1 MKYYETSF
9 DEYINSI
16 DKFNIHNTQPI
27 IKTFPKHISNF
38 ENLIIYGPSGIGKYS
53 QCLQIIK
60 NYSYSNL
67 KYDKKMII
75 QTDKNTY
82 KYKMSDI
89 HYEIDMSLLGC
100 NSKNLWHELFFQ
112 IIDIITVHPTCRCG
126 IIVCKNFHTIH
137 SELLDIFYSYMQ
149 HHNHNLS
156 KIHIKFIILTEQLSF
171 IPNNIINCSHILNIK
186 RPTKKTYQTLLNS
199 YNKLETNFINKSKL
213 NIANNKTPNK
223 FNFFNLINTND
234 IVNIKELYYFN
245 LLELNQNTII
255 NLPDDNFNIV
265 CNKII
270 HEICTNKNIN
280 YVIFRDLLYDIL
292 TYNLD
297 VAECIWYIIYNLI
310 QNNHIKQEN
319 ITEIL
324 IKTYT
329 FFKFFNNNYRPI
341 YHLESIIFY
350 IIGKINHYEL

>member
-1 MKYYETSF
+1 MI
-9 DEYINSI
+9 DPISI
-16 DKFNIHNTQPI
+16 
-27 IKTFPKHISNF
+27 
-38 ENLIIYGPSGIGKYS
+38 
-53 QCLQIIK
+53 
-60 NYSYSNL
+60 
-67 KYDKKMII
+67 
-75 QTDKNTY
+75 
-82 KYKMSDI
+82 
-89 HYEIDMSLLGC
+89 
-100 NSKNLWHELFFQ
+100 FQ
-112 IIDIITVHPTCRCG
+112 IPD
-126 IIVCKNFHTIH
+126 
-137 SELLDIFYSYMQ
+137 SEKM
-149 HHNHNLS
+149 
-156 KIHIKFIILTEQLSF
+156 
-171 IPNNIINCSHILNIK
+171 
-186 RPTKKTYQTLLNS
+186 YQNLLNS
-199 YNKLETNFINKSKL
+199 YNKLENNFINKSKL

-329 FFKFFNNNYRPI
+329 FFKFFNNNYPARSVVEISALPLNANI
-341 YHLESIIFY
+341 EIEA
-350 IIGKINHYEL
+350 IGKKI